1 MSQAEVKSPSYLYQ
15 VLSQADL
22 IDLSRSIGFKSM
34 PRKGSSGQEYILSAW
49 TTPEAAW
56 AAAVSP
62 VEGEPLFLT
71 RIRPAGIPGL
81 QHVSCDEAGAAT
93 VVSGQPF
100 VIDLHHAEVQI
111 AHPQTHEP
119 VWMAVSLY
127 RLAPGELSPPGSE
140 TKAPWKP
147 KMSRAAWFA
156 MKRRLGQ
163 LQPRRAA

>member
-1 MSQAEVKSPSYLYQ
+1 MSHAEVKTPSYLYQ
-15 VLSQADL
+15 ALNQADL
-22 IDLSRSIGFKSM
+22 IDLSRSIGFKSI
-34 PRKGSSGQEYILSAW
+34 PRNGSHGQEYILSAW
-49 TTPEAAW
+49 TSPEAALT
-56 AAAVSP
+56 AAVSP
-62 VEGEPLFLT
+62 VEDEPLFLT

-93 VVSGQPF
+93 AVSSQPF

-111 AHPQTHEP
+111 AHPQIQEP

-127 RLAPGELSPPGSE
+127 RLAPGELSPPASE
-140 TKAPWKP
+140 IKAPWTP